1 MDREFGLTFVP
12 LKWWWRSVVVI
23 TKLNDIKNEDR

>member
-12 LKWWWRSVVVI
+12 LKWWWWGSVVI
-23 TKLNDIKNEDR
+23 TKLYDIKNEDR